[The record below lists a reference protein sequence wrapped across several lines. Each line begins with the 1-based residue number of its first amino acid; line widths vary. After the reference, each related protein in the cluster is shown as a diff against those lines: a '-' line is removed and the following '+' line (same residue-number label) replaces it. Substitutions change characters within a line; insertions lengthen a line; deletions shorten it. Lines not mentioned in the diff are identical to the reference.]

1 MSHLHNLLSNI
12 QTGLTVR
19 HQITHVRRTR
29 INLEVLN
36 LLYSEGFING
46 FSISDKKPNSISVF
60 LKYKNGMPVM
70 KRLKIVS
77 IPSKKV
83 FVSYDTIIKDLIFTG
98 VFVLSTDRYGLVL
111 SDSFIKNPDNF
122 LKTGGEVLFQI
133 IF

>member
-1 MSHLHNLLSNI
+1 MTHLHNLLSNI

-29 INLEVLN
+29 INLEVLK

-46 FSISDKKPNSISVF
+46 FSISDKKPNNISVF
-60 LKYKNGMPVM
+60 LKYKNGLPVI
-70 KRLKIVS
+70 KRLKIIS

-83 FVSYDTIIKDLIFTG
+83 FVSYNTIVKDLVFTG
-98 VFVLSTDRYGLVL
+98 VFVLSTNHYGLVI
-111 SDSFIKNPDNF
+111 SDSFVKNPDNF
-122 LKTGGEVLFQI
+122 IKTGGEVLFQI